1 MKEYP
6 VSARTNLINISKC
19 VSHWYSFLQVKNWR
33 WLPSMW
39 GGHQGARR
47 TLVVSWSL
55 EKFTASDYLRRACS
69 YTEWWVPN
77 KLVHLHQMR
86 CNVLIRWERK
96 TSFLVVTGKSL
107 CHLSLFCLSALFS
120 ETPAFQLYY

>member
-6 VSARTNLINISKC
+6 VSPRTSLINISKC
-19 VSHWYSFLQVKNWR
+19 VSHWYLFLQVKNWR
-33 WLPSMW
+33 WLQSMW
-39 GGHQGARR
+39 RGHQGAWR

-55 EKFTASDYLRRACS
+55 MKFTASDYLRRACG

-77 KLVHLHQMR
+77 KLFHLHQMR
-86 CNVLIRWERK
+86 CNALIRWKRK
-96 TSFLVVTGKSL
+96 KSFLVVTGKSL

-120 ETPAFQLYY
+120 ETQPFQLYY